1 MCQNLGTVDR
11 VIRLVLG
18 LALYIWM
25 INTRN
30 YIGLLGFVLLL
41 TAGLGW
47 CPLYLPMHLK
57 TCRTSPV
64 GNLAHKH

>member
-1 MCQNLGTVDR
+1 MCSNLGTLDR

-18 LALYIWM
+18 LALWLWM
-25 INTRN
+25 VNTRN

-47 CPLYLPMHLK
+47 CPLYLPLHLK
-57 TCRTSPV
+57 TCAAPKT
-64 GNLAHKH
+64 GQLAHKH